1 MAMTPSSQGIRP
13 RPTRKELLHNIEQR
27 HVRDD
32 YQLAKHIMLL
42 AIAAAAGPF
51 IINGAMQF
59 TKWLTSVSTT
69 GGKRFL
75 LAILAILGAIAYSA
89 LNGTPLDVN
98 SLTSLG
104 QVMAIEALAAFLA
117 AHGSYSLLTGKT
129 APSEIP
135 NA

>member
-1 MAMTPSSQGIRP
+1 
-13 RPTRKELLHNIEQR
+13 
-27 HVRDD
+27 
-32 YQLAKHIMLL
+32 MLL
-42 AIAAAAGPF
+42 AIAAAVGPF
-51 IINGAMQF
+51 IINGAMEF

-75 LAILAILGAIAYSA
+75 LALIAILGAIAYSA

-104 QVMAIEALAAFLA
+104 QVAFEAIAAFLA

-129 APSEIP
+129 ASTATP